1 MGMSPTQLKAL
12 GKLLRSAR
20 SDRGLTLGAVA
31 SASGVV
37 ESTIKRLEDGDFKR
51 PDPEKLQRIAGALD
65 LDVEDLFALA
75 GYTPTK
81 SLPNFG
87 PYLRT
92 KQNETLSAA
101 SRKKL
106 ERYFEQLRVEDAAK
120 KHRGGRGSA
129 R

>member
-1 MGMSPTQLKAL
+1 MGMSNDQLKAL
-12 GKLLRSAR
+12 GKLLRSTR
-20 SDRGLTLGAVA
+20 KERGLTLEAAA

-37 ESTIKRLEDGDFKR
+37 VSTIKRLEDGDFKR

-75 GYTPTK
+75 GYTPSQ

-120 KHRGGRGSA
+120 KRRGGRGPA